1 MEISLKSRYC
11 FVFASSFVILLG
23 SGQVAFAQSTGRA
36 IAYNQPLSSYSVNY
50 NNEVRMRA
58 QSSYQSSQF
67 TFARTLYQQ
76 ICTSQE
82 ASANDFY
89 WLGESCAHCQD
100 YAAAAKAFAD
110 GLRLDPTN
118 DKLNVRYAESLL
130 SSHNR
135 ELAASACQAAMS
147 NVKSDLAKQKL
158 RVLASICSKSEPPM
172 DLRRASWTTPRALT
186 ER

>member
-1 MEISLKSRYC
+1 MESRLKSIYC
-11 FVFASSFVILLG
+11 FVLASTILISLG
-23 SGQVAFAQSTGRA
+23 SRQVASAQSTGRA

-50 NNEVRMRA
+50 NNEVRVRA

-67 TFARTLYQQ
+67 IFARTLYQQ

-82 ASANDFY
+82 ANANDFY

-100 YAAAAKAFAD
+100 YAAAAQAFAD

-118 DKLNVRYAESLL
+118 DKLNIRHAESLL
-130 SSHNR
+130 SNHNR

-147 NVKSDLAKQKL
+147 KVKSDWAKQKL
-158 RVLASICSKSEPPM
+158 RVIASICSKSEPQI
-172 DLRRASWTTPRALT
+172 DLNRASFNAPRALT

>member
-1 MEISLKSRYC
+1 METIFKYRYC
-11 FVFASSFVILLG
+11 FVLASSLVTFLG
-23 SGQVAFAQSTGRA
+23 TGQVALAQSTGRT

-50 NNEVRMRA
+50 NNEIRVRA

-82 ASANDFY
+82 ANANDFY

-118 DKLNVRYAESLL
+118 DKLNVRYAESLF

-135 ELAASACQAAMS
+135 EAAASSCQAAIS
-147 NVKSDLAKQKL
+147 NVKSDWAKQKL
-158 RVLASICSKSEPPM
+158 RVLASICSKSEPQM
-172 DLRRASWTTPRALT
+172 DLSRSSLTTPRALT